1 MTGDMRT
8 YVMHFINVENQI
20 VMFWAGS
27 FNYKIKYL

>member
-1 MTGDMRT
+1 MTGDMRI

-27 FNYKIKYL
+27 FYYKIKYL